1 MALRTYS
8 GGYHASTPI
17 RCYILTTMSITVSL
31 SIMKF
36 VAINN
41 FIYLGLSILSSLV
54 ILLISPIGTPNKPL
68 DEIEINIY
76 RKKTII
82 VWCVEI
88 SVALMSFVLNVTEIH
103 TSIVF
108 AQVLISIALVFGKV
122 QYH

>member
-1 MALRTYS
+1 
-8 GGYHASTPI
+8 
-17 RCYILTTMSITVSL
+17 MSITVSL